1 MWVAHQPTSLQHQNA
16 AQEGKQDEQEKSSV
30 VNPPVSGAAAGSCVE
45 SRGGHWAWASLESL
59 GSSAIIAACLPLS
72 TSDSGDP
79 VVIFNSGSMNVNS
92 TLYSSSSMLMGSL
105 HSRRCFSF
113 IFQ

>member
-16 AQEGKQDEQEKSSV
+16 AQEGKQDGQEKSWV
-30 VNPPVSGAAAGSCVE
+30 VNPPVSGAAPGSWVE
-45 SRGGHWAWASLESL
+45 SRGGHWASLESL

-79 VVIFNSGSMNVNS
+79 VVTFNSGSMNVNS
-92 TLYSSSSMLMGSL
+92 TLYSSSSMPMGSL